1 MRRFMPFLVLFCLW
15 LTWTPV
21 AAAQTAAEDLTYEVQ
36 SYSRADTGE
45 LYKDLP
51 LTWYP
56 AYALREFD
64 AFAPTPGADW
74 PTGPVNK
81 KTPPVLKN
89 WLAAAQKQQWLTTKT
104 LTSAEIG
111 ALLVLSD
118 SYGTY
123 LGVITELHPSYV
135 CYKMPNVEG
144 LPSRFR
150 LDFADKDTGGY
161 RLEGLILPR
170 KAGSAAPSF
179 APSQASAGT
188 EAYKGLPGNSPLIP
202 LLKTFDSHSQTPIA
216 WSADPEE
223 WITLTEAQGLTVSF
237 DPRAA
242 KPNALLLTYKDG
254 KIAALSLVRAVYP
267 DKLIVE
273 KSIAGEQYLEQLP
286 LDRLTDF
293 AAYIYPE

>member
-1 MRRFMPFLVLFCLW
+1 MRRFVPFLILLCLW
-15 LTWTPV
+15 LPWNPA

-56 AYALREFD
+56 VYALREFD
-64 AFAPTPGADW
+64 AFAPAPGVDW

-81 KTPPVLKN
+81 KTPPVIKD
-89 WLAAAQKQQWLTTKT
+89 WLAAAQKQQWLTAKT
-104 LTSAEIG
+104 LAAAEIG

-123 LGVITELHPSYV
+123 LGVVTELHPSYL

-150 LDFADKDTGGY
+150 LAFADKDTGGY

-170 KAGSAAPSF
+170 KTGSAAPSF
-179 APSQASAGT
+179 APSPTPANT
-188 EAYKGLPGNSPLIP
+188 EPYRGLPGNSPFIP
-202 LLKTFDSHSQTPIA
+202 LCKTFDSRSKAPVA
-216 WSADPEE
+216 WSANPEE
-223 WITLTEAQGLTVSF
+223 WITLAEAQGLTVSL
-237 DPRAA
+237 DPWAA
-242 KPNALLLTYKDG
+242 QPNTLLLTYKDG
-254 KIAALSLVRAVYP
+254 KIGALSLVRAVYR

-273 KSIAGEQYLEQLP
+273 KSITGEQYLEQLP

-293 AAYIYPE
+293 AAYIYPG